1 MVLDKKN
8 KRLHFKYPLIKD
20 PSVLT
25 DNCKQAVSMA
35 EELKR
40 RFKKTSALETYNKAL
55 QEFL

>member
-40 RFKKTSALETYNKAL
+40 RFKKTSDLDI
-55 QEFL
+55 